1 MTRSKLLE
9 QIKVVGD
16 GTSAFAKGTAE
27 TLVLVTTGSNKK
39 LQTCD
44 TSSGT
49 FADFATLV
57 DGTNNI
63 NIAGAKECG
72 ISGTVFHADA
82 DALREDLRKAGV
94 QI

>member
-1 MTRSKLLE
+1 MTRSKILD
-9 QIKVVGD
+9 QIKIVAD
-16 GTSAFAKGTAE
+16 CKTAFAKGSAE
-27 TLVLVTTGSNKK
+27 NIVIEADGAGK

-63 NIAGAKECG
+63 NIAGAKAYLKV
-72 ISGTVFHADA
+72 ITSTSAV
-82 DALREDLRKAGV
+82 GV
-94 QI
+94 LGDFGVNPQA